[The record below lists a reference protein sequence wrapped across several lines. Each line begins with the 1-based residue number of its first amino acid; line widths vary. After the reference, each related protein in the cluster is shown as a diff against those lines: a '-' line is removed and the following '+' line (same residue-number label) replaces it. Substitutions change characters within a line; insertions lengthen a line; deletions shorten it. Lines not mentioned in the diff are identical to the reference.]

1 MDKWTVKDY
10 IDNKL
15 VHSLHT
21 SERRSFRGC
30 RRRWNWAYRDMLYP
44 VVTPKALEFGVAF
57 HKAMEIFY
65 APEFWAKDQEIMKL
79 AALSGFRSECDMQ
92 LKRFKTLNGEP
103 EVDVLVDYKERI
115 ELGTNMIKFYC
126 ETISPHYDQGFR
138 PVEVEVEFE
147 VPITGPQGE
156 LINCKCEQCRRRWK
170 NSDAG
175 VKHHDDLQVKLN
187 DRLDNYFEDH
197 WRGLPVTYGGRLDM
211 LAQDDE
217 GRYWIFDWK
226 TTARMLNEGTEE
238 AFLELDD
245 QIASYCWA
253 LKTHYNIP
261 VAGFVY
267 VEIKKAYPQPP
278 EELSRLY
285 KGRKY
290 STNKQFM
297 TTYALAKTT
306 FEQNDP
312 TALAV
317 GLYDDYLN
325 WLKADGPRFHQRH
338 QIHKNDHEIEEIGK
352 NVYLEALDM
361 VNNPRV
367 YPQPGRFTCNTCLF
381 RQPCLGKN
389 MGEDFE
395 YTLSTLFE
403 KKTQHYWEEKAA
415 STE

>member
-1 MDKWTVKDY
+1 
-10 IDNKL
+10 
-15 VHSLHT
+15 
-21 SERRSFRGC
+21 
-30 RRRWNWAYRDMLYP
+30 

-57 HKAMEIFY
+57 HKAMETFY
-65 APEFWAKDQEIMKL
+65 APEFWGRDPEAMMWTAIGAFDTEC
-79 AALSGFRSECDMQ
+79 ALQ
-92 LKRFKTLNGEP
+92 LKRYKNLNGEP
-103 EVDVLVDYKERI
+103 EVSVLEDYKERVS
-115 ELGTNMIKFYC
+115 LGKNMLKHYC
-126 ETISPHYDQGFR
+126 ETVSPQYDIGFT

-147 VPITGPQGE
+147 VPILGPQGE
-156 LINCKCEQCRRRWK
+156 IINCKCDQCWRRFVAHPEAQEELK
-170 NSDAG
+170 STY
-175 VKHHDDLQVKLN
+175 V
-187 DRLDNYFEDH
+187 NYEGKTLTLRELGPDSSH

-211 LAQDDE
+211 LAKDDL
-217 GRYWIFDWK
+217 GRFWIFDWK

-253 LKTHYNIP
+253 LKAHYNIP

-285 KGRKY
+285 KGKKF
-290 STNKQFM
+290 STNKQWM
-297 TTYALAKTT
+297 TTSQIFTDHVV
-306 FEQNDP
+306 QNDP
-312 TALAV
+312 TAYAD
-317 GLYDDYLN
+317 GLYDDHIA
-325 WLKADGPRFHQRH
+325 WLKVEGPQFHRRH

-352 NVYLEALDM
+352 NIYLEALDM
-361 VNNPRV
+361 VNCPRI

-389 MGEDFE
+389 MGEDYE

-403 KKTQHYWEEKAA
+403 QKSKHYWEEKEP